1 MEATLNGHRLLA
13 RPGDWRLWL
22 LNAEAACLWD
32 WRQSGLSGG
41 AMAGRI
47 SHENGPDLTT
57 ARRQVRAVLTDWR
70 QSGLLGQPVRAD
82 PSETE
87 WRLVDPTSTTWLPG
101 TVPLQLADQ
110 TLGLWLEPA
119 FDAYYGADLLTMVQA
134 ACRHDDRQHAPS
146 GPLLSLRGSIDDWV
160 LYANDHVLEHG
171 RGRDAALLAV
181 LRELTEHACRAA
193 DRLLVVHGAGLVGPD
208 GSGLLLIGPGGSG
221 KTTLAAALNAQG
233 WPLLHDD
240 VVPVNL
246 DGRLLGLALPL
257 TLKVG
262 SWPILHPL
270 RPDLIETP
278 ILQRLGQ
285 PVRLLLPRGQP
296 PAESIAT
303 GALIFPRYQPGTPA
317 QLQRLSPEAALQ
329 GLIEAEAVIRCL
341 TQDKLERL
349 ARWLESAPAWSLTYP
364 DLASGLAGVRA
375 IQPQAQAQARS
386 G

>member
-1 MEATLNGHRLLA
+1 M
-13 RPGDWRLWL
+13 
-22 LNAEAACLWD
+22 AA
-32 WRQSGLSGG
+32 
-41 AMAGRI
+41 RI
-47 SHENGPDLTT
+47 SHEQGFDLAT
-57 ARRQVRAVLTDWR
+57 ARRQVRAALTDWR
-70 QSGLLGQPVRAD
+70 RSGLLRQPGPAD

-87 WRLVDPTSTTWLPG
+87 WRLPDPTPTTWPPG

-110 TLGLWLEPA
+110 SLGLLLEPA
-119 FDAYYGADLLTMVQA
+119 FDAHHRADLLTMIQA
-134 ACRHDDRQHAPS
+134 ACRHDDRQPPPS

-160 LYANDHVLEHG
+160 LYANDHALEHG

-181 LRELTEHACRAA
+181 VRELTEHACRAA
-193 DRLLVVHGAGLVGPD
+193 DRLLVVHGAGLVSPD

-240 VVPVNL
+240 VVPVNP
-246 DGRLLGLALPL
+246 DGRLLALALPL

-270 RPDLIETP
+270 RPDLTETP
-278 ILQRLGQ
+278 IRQRHGQ
-285 PVRLLLPRGQP
+285 PVRLLPPRGQP
-296 PAESIAT
+296 PAEPIAT
-303 GALIFPRYQPGTPA
+303 GALIFPRYQPGTPV

-349 ARWLESAPAWSLTYP
+349 ARWLESAPAWSLIYP

-375 IQPQAQAQARS
+375 IQSQAQARS